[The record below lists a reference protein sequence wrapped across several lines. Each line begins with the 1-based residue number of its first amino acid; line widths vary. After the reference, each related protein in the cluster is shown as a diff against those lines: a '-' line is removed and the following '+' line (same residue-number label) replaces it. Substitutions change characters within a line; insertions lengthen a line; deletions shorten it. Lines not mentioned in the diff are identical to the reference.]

1 LLSLSLLERKRVVIL
16 NAISSATVDNLASVF
31 DQRLHFFYYLVLD
44 ISTSKHL
51 VLLTFAIALSFG
63 ISLPQGLGVLLLYGS
78 SNSTPGYKTA
88 LALACDKLLI
98 RHRLVSSDFKRKY
111 NFKVIVTTP
120 QKYFRIIEVFG
131 SNVS

>member
-1 LLSLSLLERKRVVIL
+1 VVIL

-63 ISLPQGLGVLLLYGS
+63 ISPPQGLGVLLLYGS

-88 LALACDKLLI
+88 LACDKLLI
-98 RHRLVSSDFKRKY
+98 RHRLVASDFKRKY